1 MQGKSETQGK
11 GDEENQ
17 LCAGMKVHVSGD
29 GDGADGRV
37 GVIKKVWRSG
47 RCSVVFDDGSL
58 RNLTPQSMR
67 VIQ

>member
-1 MQGKSETQGK
+1 
-11 GDEENQ
+11 
-17 LCAGMKVHVSGD
+17 
-29 GDGADGRV
+29 V